1 MRYDRLANSC
11 HSLNLSIL
19 IASYNFATKII
30 NTQKLTMKLKDLEPQ
45 LLALTPAEKFQAIQL
60 LTQSLANIWSGIEK
74 TPGVCGGNAC
84 IAGTRIPIW
93 VLVNARRLGVSESE
107 LLQDYPSLQAADLV
121 NAWTYAEVYS
131 QDIELAIRE
140 NEEI

>member
-1 MRYDRLANSC
+1 
-11 HSLNLSIL
+11 
-19 IASYNFATKII
+19 
-30 NTQKLTMKLKDLEPQ
+30 MKLKDLESQ

-60 LTQSLANIWSGIEK
+60 LTQSLANSWSGIEK
-74 TPGVCGGNAC
+74 TPGVCGGDAC
-84 IAGTRIPIW
+84 IAGTRIPVW

-107 LLQDYPSLQAADLV
+107 LLQDYPSLQAVDLV

-131 QDIELAIRE
+131 QDIESAIRE

>member
-1 MRYDRLANSC
+1 
-11 HSLNLSIL
+11 
-19 IASYNFATKII
+19 
-30 NTQKLTMKLKDLEPQ
+30 MKLKDLESQ
-45 LLALTPAEKFQAIQL
+45 LLALTPIEKFQAIQL
-60 LTQSLANIWSGIEK
+60 LAQTFTNTWSGIER
-74 TPGVCGGNAC
+74 TAGVCGGNAC
-84 IAGTRIPIW
+84 IAGTRIPVW

-121 NAWTYAEVYS
+121 NAWNYAEVYS

>member
-1 MRYDRLANSC
+1 
-11 HSLNLSIL
+11 
-19 IASYNFATKII
+19 
-30 NTQKLTMKLKDLEPQ
+30 MKLKDLEPQ

-60 LTQSLANIWSGIEK
+60 LTQSLANSWSGIEK

-84 IAGTRIPIW
+84 IAGTRIPVW

>member
-1 MRYDRLANSC
+1 
-11 HSLNLSIL
+11 
-19 IASYNFATKII
+19 
-30 NTQKLTMKLKDLEPQ
+30 MKLKDLESQ

-60 LTQSLANIWSGIEK
+60 LTQSLANSWSGIEK
-74 TPGVCGGNAC
+74 TPGVCGGDAC
-84 IAGTRIPIW
+84 IAGTRIPVW

-107 LLQDYPSLQAADLV
+107 LLQDYPSLQAGDLV

-131 QDIELAIRE
+131 QDIESAIRE

>member
-1 MRYDRLANSC
+1 
-11 HSLNLSIL
+11 
-19 IASYNFATKII
+19 
-30 NTQKLTMKLKDLEPQ
+30 MKLKDLESQ

-60 LTQSLANIWSGIEK
+60 LAQTFTNTWSGIEK

-84 IAGTRIPIW
+84 IAGTRIPVW

-121 NAWTYAEVYS
+121 NAWNYAEVYS